1 MTPPALR
8 SAPVNRD
15 PSIRQ
20 PDPDV
25 IRRLYVENGHTVS
38 EIAVLLSIRR
48 AQVTA
53 ALKSAGIG
61 WRTSRKRCPVD
72 DDCLRGMVL
81 DGTATPTTLARR
93 YGVARN
99 TAARWLAE
107 AGLLD
112 KDPAVDEHRLRQ
124 LYVDQQLTTREVA
137 KALGVNKTK
146 ILLALAAAGI
156 AARPREMKRPR
167 PTAVGVTADAVTALY
182 SEPGMTMRKAAAHFG
197 VSIDCL
203 SRRLIEL
210 GIPRPGPANSRPRS
224 PSAELRDQA
233 AELYRTG
240 NTIQAVAAKLD
251 VSPTT
256 VRTALHAA
264 RTPIRDS
271 GRRQPTE
278 QQPDLLVELYT
289 DPDIVTLLHH
299 WNIAVPTAS
308 QLHDPDLFDVRTRQP
323 MCDQLLADLY
333 CRIGLSI
340 HHVALL
346 CGVSDGTIR
355 RRLILSGI
363 QPRSATRPCPWNQR
377 RLAPRPPAI
386 DRTTNCP
393 ESSTAPSEPSASLHL
408 PGQPKE
414 IK

>member
-1 MTPPALR
+1 MT
-8 SAPVNRD
+8 N
-15 PSIRQ
+15 
-20 PDPDV
+20 
-25 IRRLYVENGHTVS
+25 
-38 EIAVLLSIRR
+38 IA
-48 AQVTA
+48 
-53 ALKSAGIG
+53 
-61 WRTSRKRCPVD
+61 
-72 DDCLRGMVL
+72 
-81 DGTATPTTLARR
+81 
-93 YGVARN
+93 
-99 TAARWLAE
+99 
-107 AGLLD
+107 
-112 KDPAVDEHRLRQ
+112 LRQ

-156 AARPREMKRPR
+156 VARPREMKRPR
-167 PTAVGVTADAVTALY
+167 PTAVGVTADAVAALY
-182 SEPGMTMRKAAAHFG
+182 SEPGMTMRRAAAHFG

-210 GIPRPGPANSRPRS
+210 GIPRPGQADSRRRS
-224 PSAELRDQA
+224 PSAELRNQA

-264 RTPIRDS
+264 RTPIRDG

-289 DPDIVTLLHH
+289 DPDIVTLLHY
-299 WNIAVPTAS
+299 WNIAVPTTS
-308 QLHDPDLFDVRTRQP
+308 QLQDPDLFDVRARQP

-333 CRIGLSI
+333 DRIGLSI

-346 CGVSDGTIR
+346 CGVSDATIR
-355 RRLILSGI
+355 RRLISSGI
-363 QPRSATRPCPWNQR
+363 QPRSATQPCPWNQR
-377 RLAPRPPAI
+377 RLAPRTPAL

-393 ESSTAPSEPSASLHL
+393 DSSTAPSETSGSLRL
-408 PGQPKE
+408 PGQPQGTS
-414 IK
+414 

>member
-1 MTPPALR
+1 
-8 SAPVNRD
+8 
-15 PSIRQ
+15 
-20 PDPDV
+20 
-25 IRRLYVENGHTVS
+25 
-38 EIAVLLSIRR
+38 
-48 AQVTA
+48 
-53 ALKSAGIG
+53 
-61 WRTSRKRCPVD
+61 
-72 DDCLRGMVL
+72 MVL
-81 DGTATPTTLARR
+81 DGAATPTTLARR

-112 KDPAVDEHRLRQ
+112 KDPAIDEHRLRQ

-156 AARPREMKRPR
+156 VARPREMKRPR
-167 PTAVGVTADAVTALY
+167 PTAVGVTADAVAALY
-182 SEPGMTMRKAAAHFG
+182 SEPGMTMRRAAAHFG

-210 GIPRPGPANSRPRS
+210 GIPRPDQADSRRRS

-264 RTPIRDS
+264 RTPIRDG

-289 DPDIVTLLHH
+289 DPDIVTLLHY
-299 WNIAVPTAS
+299 WNIAVPTSVTTAG
-308 QLHDPDLFDVRTRQP
+308 F
-323 MCDQLLADLY
+323 
-333 CRIGLSI
+333 
-340 HHVALL
+340 
-346 CGVSDGTIR
+346 
-355 RRLILSGI
+355 
-363 QPRSATRPCPWNQR
+363 RPV
-377 RLAPRPPAI
+377 
-386 DRTTNCP
+386 
-393 ESSTAPSEPSASLHL
+393 
-408 PGQPKE
+408 
-414 IK
+414 